1 MGTAQQEA
9 ERLIAEAP
17 DLDWLRALTD
27 VLDRAVRQ
35 APLERLVRLWGL
47 SHAEAARL
55 FGVSRQ
61 AFSKWLASG
70 VPPDRAPA
78 VADLAAATD
87 LLDRR
92 IKRERIPAVVRRPSP
107 LLAGRSLLA
116 MAATGDHAA
125 VRAAVASMF
134 DLRRVQP

>member
-9 ERLIAEAP
+9 ERLIAAAP
-17 DLDWLRALTD
+17 DLDWLRTLTD
-27 VLDRAVRQ
+27 ELDRALRQ

-47 SHAEAARL
+47 SNAEAARM

-61 AFSKWLASG
+61 AFSKWLDAG
-70 VPPDRAPA
+70 VPADRVLA
-78 VADLAAATD
+78 VTELDTATD
-87 LLDRR
+87 VLDRR
-92 IKRERIPAVVRRPSP
+92 LKRERIAAVVRRPAAM
-107 LLAGRSLLA
+107 LGGRSLYEMA
-116 MAATGDHAA
+116 MAGEHAE